1 LAERAVQAASTLHR
15 DRLKGQKKLFGGGE
29 TDEQKSSAPPVLLP
43 DVPDWTHAVKLA
55 SEKEAFGFYLTSHPL
70 AEHADQITRYA
81 THTVKDLPT
90 VDEKIEI
97 LLGGMVSSI
106 KKAVTKKP
114 SRNGHSRYVNFD
126 FETPEGMIRCIMWP
140 EDFARHGESVKAEQ
154 VGYVRGRVDSR
165 GREPNV
171 IVSRLLTLDEA
182 SKEFTT
188 QVAVKFQ
195 RGLHSEHDMR
205 RVRQILQTHPGP
217 VEVVIFV
224 ESADETDPT
233 VRRRFRL
240 KQSLSV
246 SCTGALRSELQS
258 AVGEEHVRFNGAAP
272 KRNGRNLEA
281 RRPAVVMG

>member
-1 LAERAVQAASTLHR
+1 LGA
-15 DRLKGQKKLFGGGE
+15 
-29 TDEQKSSAPPVLLP
+29 
-43 DVPDWTHAVKLA
+43 
-55 SEKEAFGFYLTSHPL
+55 EKEAFGFYLTSHPL

-81 THTVKDLPT
+81 THTVKDLPN

-140 EDFARHGESVKAEQ
+140 EDFARHGESIKAEQ
-154 VGYVRGRVDSR
+154 VGYVRGRVDRR

-224 ESADETDPT
+224 ESADETEPS
-233 VRRRFRL
+233 VRRQFRL